1 MSTLEWFLAGG
12 CAFVALYAGAWV
24 VGSGFGGGFFRRKM
38 RYHDEFLNQLESR
51 STENGTEEQKE

>member
-1 MSTLEWFLAGG
+1 MSAMEWFFIGGGALA
-12 CAFVALYAGAWV
+12 ALYAGSWV

-38 RYHDEFLNQLESR
+38 QYHDEFLNQLESR

>member
-1 MSTLEWFLAGG
+1 MSAMEWFLISIS
-12 CAFVALYAGAWV
+12 VLIALYVGSWV